1 MFFLHHGWGE
11 VNRRHFLPN
20 PNIETTAAAYQQ
32 QEAALQRI
40 EGHLKSIHQTVG
52 NMRKVQQQ
60 LQHHLTVLA
69 DFSQYQSL
77 LTKGEALQDRLKAW
91 EQALIQPQQ
100 KTFQDVINFNNKL
113 NAEFMHL
120 KGYVDG
126 AQPEV
131 TAGALERLN
140 DLEVLWEAEKAALNQ
155 LIAEDIAA
163 FNSSFKELQIPSLL
177 IME

>member
-1 MFFLHHGWGE
+1 
-11 VNRRHFLPN
+11 
-20 PNIETTAAAYQQ
+20 
-32 QEAALQRI
+32 
-40 EGHLKSIHQTVG
+40 
-52 NMRKVQQQ
+52 MRKVQQQ

-77 LTKGEALQDRLKAW
+77 LTQGEALQDRLKAW

-140 DLEVLWEAEKAALNQ
+140 DLEVLWKSEKAVLNQ
-155 LIAEDIAA
+155 LIAEER
-163 FNSSFKELQIPSLL
+163 SSTPV
-177 IME
+177 

>member
-1 MFFLHHGWGE
+1 M
-11 VNRRHFLPN
+11 
-20 PNIETTAAAYQQ
+20 TQ
-32 QEAALQRI
+32 
-40 EGHLKSIHQTVG
+40 
-52 NMRKVQQQ
+52 
-60 LQHHLTVLA
+60 
-69 DFSQYQSL
+69 
-77 LTKGEALQDRLKAW
+77 GEALQDRLKAW

-140 DLEVLWEAEKAALNQ
+140 DLEVLWKSEKAVLNQ
-155 LIAEDIAA
+155 LIAERY
-163 FNSSFKELQIPSLL
+163 SGL
-177 IME
+177 

>member
-1 MFFLHHGWGE
+1 
-11 VNRRHFLPN
+11 
-20 PNIETTAAAYQQ
+20 
-32 QEAALQRI
+32 
-40 EGHLKSIHQTVG
+40 
-52 NMRKVQQQ
+52 
-60 LQHHLTVLA
+60 
-69 DFSQYQSL
+69 
-77 LTKGEALQDRLKAW
+77 
-91 EQALIQPQQ
+91 
-100 KTFQDVINFNNKL
+100 
-113 NAEFMHL
+113 MHL